1 MIKETEVAKFRAL
14 RFSSADRDI
23 SELVAPPYD
32 VFDYGDELDSK
43 LRSNPHNIVHI
54 LKPEGE
60 GISKY
65 KNSADILE
73 RFISEKVLMQEKKE
87 SFYVLHEEGQK
98 HTRTGLMAI
107 VRIDPDYN
115 RIKEHERT
123 KKTPLED
130 RINLLHATGTNTGP
144 VFAVAPDRDEKFI
157 KALREDF
164 KQENLLYDFRCSYS
178 GAKTCLYKT
187 ENNIF
192 SEILRDS
199 VLYIADGHHRYKTA
213 IHYARE
219 MQEKYPDKDEKFNY
233 VMMYIV
239 PCNNLTIHPTHRMIG
254 NVTRDQ
260 AKEILEKIRENFGLE
275 KRKNICIPDSG
286 SLGVYFDNSYYT
298 FSSILKGQPDTLFL
312 DEKIFKPFMPS
323 EMKLDYLSGDM
334 DILEDLKGKVDN
346 GKFQMA
352 FVMAPMS
359 FEGVKKEADK
369 REMLP
374 PKSTFFYPK
383 VPSGLLMYRARL

>member
-1 MIKETEVAKFRAL
+1 MIKETEVAKFKAL
-14 RFSSADRDI
+14 RFRSSDGDI
-23 SELVAPPYD
+23 AELVSPPYD
-32 VFDYGDELDSK
+32 VFDYGDELDCK

-60 GISKY
+60 GMVKY
-65 KNSADILE
+65 KNSADIIE
-73 RFISEKVLMQEKKE
+73 RFLSEKVLLQEEEE

-107 VRIDPDYN
+107 VRIDPEYN

-130 RINLLHATGTNTGP
+130 RINLLFSTGTNTGP
-144 VFAVAPDRDEKFI
+144 VFAVASDRDEKFI
-157 KALREDF
+157 TALQEDF
-164 KQENLLYDFRCSYS
+164 KEDNLLYDFRSYS
-178 GAKTCLYKT
+178 GAKTRLYRT
-187 ENNIF
+187 DNNIY
-192 SEILRDS
+192 SDILRDS

-213 IHYARE
+213 IHYAKE
-219 MQEKYPDKDEKFNY
+219 MHKKNGNKDGRFNY

-254 NVTRDQ
+254 NVTKKE
-260 AKEILEKIRENFGLE
+260 AKEILEKIRDNFGLE
-275 KRKNICIPDSG
+275 KKENLCIPDSG
-286 SLGVYFDNSYYT
+286 SLGVYFDKAYYT
-298 FSSILKGQPDTLFL
+298 FNSTLKEKPDTLFL
-312 DEKIFKPFMPS
+312 DEKIFRPFMPS

-334 DILEDLKGKVDN
+334 DVLEDLKKKVDR
-346 GKFQMA
+346 GDFQMA
-352 FVMAPMS
+352 FLLAPMS

-383 VPSGLLMYRARL
+383 VPSGLLMYRAR